1 MVTFNTLSSSSSSS
15 DALNRTSNTLAA
27 NLARLSS
34 GNRINRASED
44 VASLAVGTALS
55 SEVVT
60 LRSALGNAS
69 QGTSL
74 LQVADGGLAQ
84 QVDILQRQKALA
96 TQASSGQLDDASRSA
111 LNQEFQALS
120 AELNR
125 IAGTTNFN
133 GVNLLDGSSALAGAA
148 LNFTVGSQASDSI
161 SVAIPDTST
170 TAIFGGASVDI
181 ATQTSAT
188 SALSTL
194 DNALTSLTSTR
205 ASVGAFQSRFDAA
218 DSTIRSAINNQEA
231 ARSTL
236 LDTDIGAESTATAA
250 ALVQQQAAI
259 ATQAQTKK
267 LGSGLLRLIG

>member
-1 MVTFNTLSSSSSSS
+1 MVTFNTLSSSSS
-15 DALNRTSNTLAA
+15 DTLNRTSNTLASS
-27 NLARLSS
+27 LARLSS

-55 SEVVT
+55 GEVAT

-74 LQVADGGLAQ
+74 LQVADGGLSQ

-120 AELNR
+120 EELNR
-125 IAGTTNFN
+125 IAATTNFN
-133 GVNLLDGSSALAGAA
+133 GVALLDGSSAQAGAA
-148 LNFTVGSQASDSI
+148 LNFTVGSDANDSI
-161 SVAIPDTST
+161 SVAITDTST
-170 TAIFGGASVDI
+170 TTVFGGATVDI

-188 SALSTL
+188 AALSTI
-194 DNALTSLTSTR
+194 DDALTAVTSTR
-205 ASVGAFQSRFDAA
+205 ASVGALQSRFDAA
-218 DSTIRSAINNQEA
+218 DATIRSAINNQEA